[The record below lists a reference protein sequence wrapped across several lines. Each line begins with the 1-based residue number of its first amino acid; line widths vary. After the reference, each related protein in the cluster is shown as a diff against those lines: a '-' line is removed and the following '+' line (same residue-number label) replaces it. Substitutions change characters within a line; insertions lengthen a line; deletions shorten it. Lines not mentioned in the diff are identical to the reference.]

1 MLKKL
6 LKYDSMSIWRIW
18 WIQAVTA
25 LGLSLLGS
33 ISLRILLSG
42 IESETF
48 EGTLGFIYILQEFS
62 SE

>member
-1 MLKKL
+1 
-6 LKYDSMSIWRIW
+6 MSIWRIW